1 VEEAGERVCFD
12 FYGIVLFLSLNE
24 MRTFFR
30 LSLFTLLVVIFA
42 CSGNNGQKAL
52 TSDVIAEAGQIKTPV
67 NINGIKTIHVFVAL
81 CDNKYQGVVPVP
93 SSIGN
98 GQDPKNNLYWG
109 AGYGV
114 KSFFIN
120 KSKDWQLIS
129 IQLNPV
135 ENIME
140 RLLLKHRTKNIY
152 LLGDAYD
159 GRKIRQT
166 TIDFLTASSGKK
178 EVAMEISGKKIY
190 FGGASDLLA
199 YVGHDGLM
207 DFSIDQTFKGDSNRK
222 RETIILACY
231 SKNYFS
237 SHLKQS
243 GALPLVWTTGLMA
256 PEAYTLHDAIQVWI
270 ESKSTNEISLAAAKA
285 YAKYQKCNIK
295 AAKRLLVSGW

>member
-1 VEEAGERVCFD
+1 MGLRQFM
-12 FYGIVLFLSLNE
+12 FSLPYV
-24 MRTFFR
+24 T
-30 LSLFTLLVVIFA
+30 
-42 CSGNNGQKAL
+42 K
-52 TSDVIAEAGQIKTPV
+52 
-67 NINGIKTIHVFVAL
+67 
-81 CDNKYQGVVPVP
+81 KYQGIVPVP

-129 IQLNPV
+129 TQVNPV
-135 ENIME
+135 ENILE
-140 RLLLKHRTKNIY
+140 RLLIKHKTKNIY
-152 LLGDAYD
+152 LLADAYD
-159 GRKIRQT
+159 GRHIKQT
-166 TIDFLTASSGKK
+166 TIDFLTAASGKK
-178 EVAMEISGKKIY
+178 EVAMEVNGKTIY
-190 FGGASDLLA
+190 FGGPSDLLA

-207 DFSIDQTFKGDSNRK
+207 DFSIDQTFKGDSDRK

-270 ESKSTNEISLAAAKA
+270 ESKSTSEISLAAAKA

-295 AAKRLLVSGW
+295 AARRLLVSGW